1 MYTAEEADC
10 NRGNFLPQKT
20 PCFQLLTMPSEG
32 CVHPGIPEMWRED
45 ITTLWMVKYI
55 YILYTFEYGYTTNLK
70 CGDKKHFTD
79 GEIKTQ

>member
-20 PCFQLLTMPSEG
+20 PCFQLLTMPSKG
-32 CVHPGIPEMWRED
+32 CVHRRNVEGGHNNSVD
-45 ITTLWMVKYI
+45 GKVHI
-55 YILYTFEYGYTTNLK
+55 YMYTFEYGYTTNLK
-70 CGDKKHFTD
+70 CGDKNHFTD